1 MKRNSLAADELT
13 GLQLEV
19 LRKFRL
25 IYGSVKQHFREVEK
39 ACGIS
44 GSQLWILR
52 DIAASPGTGVS
63 RLAQRL
69 SIHQSTCSLLVEKL
83 VAAGL
88 VSKTRSVEDQR
99 RVGLEITR
107 AGRQLLKI
115 APGPAEGMLPDA
127 LRQLPEVALRTLQ
140 VNLDQLISHLTSRNE
155 TDAEKPL
162 ADMDL

>member
-1 MKRNSLAADELT
+1 VKRNPRAADELT
-13 GLQLEV
+13 DLQLEV

-63 RLAQRL
+63 RLAERL

-83 VAAGL
+83 VGAGL
-88 VSKTRSVEDQR
+88 VSKTRSTADQR

-107 AGRQLLKI
+107 AGKRLLKV

-127 LRQLPEVALRTLQ
+127 LRQLPEVALKTLQ
-140 VNLDQLISHLTSRNE
+140 VNLDQLISHLTTRNE